1 MTIIDKIF
9 NFLNKKEM
17 TNQWKKYNKEET
29 REVIIETIKTSEK
42 EQKQI
47 MEKLTNFIKKRA
59 GMNFMFIVIFIIIM
73 LLIGFLISYFK

>member
-29 REVIIETIKTSEK
+29 REVIIETIKISEK

-59 GMNFMFIVIFIIIM
+59 GMNFIFIVIFIIIM